1 MSQTEDTAAR
11 ALWYVAPGQA
21 ELRDITLPPLRSD
34 HVRVRALASA
44 VSRGTEGL
52 VFRGEVPESEV
63 DRMRAPFQAGDFPF
77 PVKYG
82 YASVGRVEDGP
93 GHLAGR
99 RVFALHPHQDLYDVP
114 ADAVV
119 PVPDAVPTER
129 AGLAANMETALN
141 GVWDGGLAAGDRV
154 AVVGGGVLGLLVA
167 YLAARTP
174 GTEVTVLDINP
185 ARGPIAAVFGAT
197 FGHPSEADGVY
208 DLVFHTSASGVGF
221 DTALRLAD
229 VEATVVE
236 LSWYGTK
243 PVLASLG
250 GVFHSKRL
258 TLRSS
263 QVGAVPPSRRAR
275 WTTTRRLA
283 KALDLLTNPALDL
296 LLEPPIDFADAPARL
311 GEVFSAERG
320 MLCPLLRY
328 PAATDI

>member
-1 MSQTEDTAAR
+1 MNSTEDTAAR
-11 ALWYVAPGQA
+11 ALWYLAPGQA
-21 ELRDITLPPLRSD
+21 ELRDTTLGPLASD
-34 HVRVRALASA
+34 HVRVRTLASA
-44 VSRGTEGL
+44 ISRGTEGL
-52 VFRGEVPESEV
+52 VFRGEVPESEI

-82 YASVGRVEDGP
+82 YAAVGRVEAGP
-93 GHLAGR
+93 AWCVKS
-99 RVFALHPHQDLYDVP
+99 RVFALHPHQDLFDVP
-114 ADAVV
+114 ADAAVAIPETV
-119 PVPDAVPTER
+119 PSER
-129 AGLAANMETALN
+129 AVLAANMETALN
-141 GVWDGGLAAGDRV
+141 GIWDGGLSAGDKV
-154 AVVGGGVLGLLVA
+154 AIVGGGVVGLLVA

-185 ARGPIAAVFGAT
+185 ARGPIATAFGAA
-197 FGHPSEADGVY
+197 FGHPSEADGAY

-229 VEATVVE
+229 FEATVVE

-263 QVGAVPPSRRAR
+263 QVGAVAPSRRAR
-275 WTTTRRLA
+275 WSTKRRLA
-283 KALDLLTNPALDL
+283 KALDLLGDPALDR
-296 LLEPPIDFADAPARL
+296 LLEPAIAFADSPERL